1 MKLPSCG
8 KITDEY
14 KTFTI
19 KEGSHRSGARIHR
32 SMDTVFSW
40 SILFDSSAIYT
51 TLDSLN
57 QRDVNKLIGWSDCG
71 TSHIKNSIRF
81 GWRWLDNTLQ
91 ILWFKHEH
99 GEFTFG
105 LIDTVS
111 LCEAHLYE
119 LNIWT
124 WNYVLCVDGNCV
136 YVDRN
141 CPEHKKKYML
151 YPYFGGD
158 ETAYRMVR
166 LRHFTY

>member
-1 MKLPSCG
+1 
-8 KITDEY
+8 
-14 KTFTI
+14 
-19 KEGSHRSGARIHR
+19 
-32 SMDTVFSW
+32 
-40 SILFDSSAIYT
+40 
-51 TLDSLN
+51 
-57 QRDVNKLIGWSDCG
+57 
-71 TSHIKNSIRF
+71 
-81 GWRWLDNTLQ
+81 LDNTLQ

-119 LNIWT
+119 LNIWA

-141 CPEHKKKYML
+141 CPEHKKNYML

-158 ETAYRMVR
+158 ETAP
-166 LRHFTY
+166 HDIKIKIKNI